1 MSFKLDL
8 IPLARHFHRDSL
20 IHGFSL
26 HQLYAR
32 KMIQDLEEGNGST
45 YSAPRDLSQ
54 GSQGLF
60 GGFGFG
66 NGTTQPSEDPK
77 AMITAL
83 GLKYQIAT
91 K

>member
-1 MSFKLDL
+1 MSSKLDI

-32 KMIQDLEEGNGST
+32 KMIQDLEEGTDST
-45 YSAPRDLSQ
+45 YS
-54 GSQGLF
+54 
-60 GGFGFG
+60 GGVGFG
-66 NGTTQPSEDPK
+66 NGTTHPVEDPK

>member
-1 MSFKLDL
+1 MSPKLYL
-8 IPLARHFHRDSL
+8 IPQAGHFHRDSL

-32 KMIQDLEEGNGST
+32 KMIQDLEEGTGFT
-45 YSAPRDLSQ
+45 YSAPA
-54 GSQGLF
+54 SQGLF

-66 NGTTQPSEDPK
+66 NGTTQPAEDPK

>member
-1 MSFKLDL
+1 MSSNLHL
-8 IPLARHFHRDSL
+8 IPLPDHLPRDSL

-32 KMIQDLEEGNGST
+32 KMIQDLEEGIGSAYT
-45 YSAPRDLSQ
+45 AP

-66 NGTTQPSEDPK
+66 NGKTQPAEDPK

>member
-1 MSFKLDL
+1 MSSKLYL
-8 IPLARHFHRDSL
+8 ISLPHNFHRDSL

-32 KMIQDLEEGNGST
+32 KMIQDLEEGTGST
-45 YSAPRDLSQ
+45 YSAP
-54 GSQGLF
+54 GSQGLL

-66 NGTTQPSEDPK
+66 NGTTQFAEDTK